1 MARDFRGSLPALP
14 LLEQIEEGVAVGRQ
28 RSLAHDFV
36 SSSLRSMHSDGMT
49 SGSESGQRRTRRAM
63 TECHTPDSESQGPS
77 SRRYGPKRR
86 SSSVA
91 KAFDADSQKE
101 LELLCLEY
109 QKQGSHQQLHIEESL
124 AFSETKL
131 QWGLGWSWHAH
142 TPRLPPHVNGVPY
155 DARPFSVLP
164 PSSEVPE
171 KILERYGNGALC
183 LTGKK
188 DSTTCVCQD
197 FLSISHLRGVS
208 KDGWQVYVVADGH
221 GKDGHLVAHR
231 LVQTLPFYLSSVECR
246 SLLWKGR
253 VDEALYM
260 AFEYAERDVT
270 EHSRQENFD
279 LLVSGSTA
287 TCILR
292 WAKSKK
298 IYVASV
304 GDSCAVMF
312 DKSGNVLQA
321 TQPHHPNLP
330 EERARIERA
339 GGEVREEEY
348 FQGARVFRRG
358 RQFPGLAVSRSF
370 GDLVAKEC
378 GVSAVPEILVWDA
391 PDGAYVFASSDGVWE
406 FMDAAEVAAH
416 LAKELARG
424 LSPMAMLGSLT
435 ARSQGLWWENEGDSC
450 DDTSCVL
457 FPVKAVAAAS
467 PLPLNPVGC
476 WSSCC
481 PWFRRSKSTT
491 GLAVSKSRTGSF
503 QRSSS

>member
-1 MARDFRGSLPALP
+1 MATAIRNSLPP
-14 LLEQIEEGVAVGRQ
+14 LSSLQQGDEDVPCTRQ
-28 RSLAHDFV
+28 RSLVHDYV
-36 SSSLRSMHSDGMT
+36 SNSIRSMQEQDGMT
-49 SGSESGQRRTRRAM
+49 PGSESEQKRTRRSM
-63 TECHTPDSESQGPS
+63 TDVHTPDSMSHQLS
-77 SRRYGPKRR
+77 KRYGAKRR

-91 KAFDADSQKE
+91 KTFGAESQKE

-109 QKQGSHQQLHIEESL
+109 QELGNQQQLHIDESL
-124 AFSETKL
+124 CYSETK
-131 QWGLGWSWHAH
+131 WGLGWSWHAF
-142 TPRLPPHVNGVPY
+142 TPKLPPNVNGVPY
-155 DARPFSVLP
+155 DVRPFSVLP

-171 KILERYGNGALC
+171 QILERYGNGALC
-183 LTGKK
+183 ITGKK
-188 DSTTCVCQD
+188 DSTTCICQD

-208 KDGWQVYVVADGH
+208 KDGWQAYVVADGH
-221 GKDGHLVAHR
+221 GKDGHFVAHR
-231 LVQTLPFYLSSVECR
+231 VVQTLPFYLSSVECR

-260 AFEYAERDVT
+260 AFEYAERDLT
-270 EHSRQENFD
+270 EYGRKENFD

-287 TCILR
+287 TCVLR

-312 DKSGNVLQA
+312 DKNGTVLQA

-330 EERARIERA
+330 VERARIERR

-370 GDLVAKEC
+370 GDRVAKEC
-378 GVSAVPEILVWDA
+378 GVTAEPEICVWDA
-391 PDGAYVFASSDGVWE
+391 PEGAYIFASSDGIWE
-406 FMDAAEVAAH
+406 FLDAPAVAQDLSKD
-416 LAKELARG
+416 LAQG
-424 LSPMAMLGSLT
+424 LSPMTALQNLT
-435 ARSQGLWWENEGDSC
+435 ARSQGLWFENEGDSC

-457 FPVKAVAAAS
+457 FPVKPVAAAS
-467 PLPLNPVGC
+467 PLPLNTVDC

-481 PWFRRSKSTT
+481 PWLKRSQTSTGLAFGKSQTSSFRRS
-491 GLAVSKSRTGSF
+491 
-503 QRSSS
+503 SS